1 MSLNYRVVSKLHCF
15 ILITPMIDSMHRRK
29 NDIEIKEREII
40 IIIIITNNEILIF
53 RKILVG
59 GIEKT

>member
-1 MSLNYRVVSKLHCF
+1 
-15 ILITPMIDSMHRRK
+15 MIDSMHRRK